1 MTSFY
6 QDYQISVH
14 GGDNHFVTLRHCS
27 KNPPERRFVYGATD
41 DCDFTS
47 IHIKNTKAG
56 RENSTRTS
64 DVTCFRLRP
73 SALKQIQFAHCDD
86 GLPVRK
92 EKCAYLRNDQAG
104 KIGIRALR

>member
-1 MTSFY
+1 M
-6 QDYQISVH
+6 
-14 GGDNHFVTLRHCS
+14 
-27 KNPPERRFVYGATD
+27 YGAAD
-41 DCDFTS
+41 DHDSTS
-47 IHIKNTKAG
+47 IHIKNTKDK

-64 DVTCFRLRP
+64 DVTCSRTQS

-86 GLPVRK
+86 ALPTHK